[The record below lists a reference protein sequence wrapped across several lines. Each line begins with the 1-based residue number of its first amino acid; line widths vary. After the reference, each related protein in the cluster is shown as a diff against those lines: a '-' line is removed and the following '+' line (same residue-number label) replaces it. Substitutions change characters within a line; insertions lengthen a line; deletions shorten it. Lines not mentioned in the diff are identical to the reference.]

1 MTEWWAGLTTLTQGF
16 FAVALVFS
24 CLFLWQLVAAVLGL
38 AGHGADTDVDMQTD
52 VDAGADFH
60 ADADADLGGAD
71 AHFDTDVPH
80 GADLHVAPGDQ
91 VDAADMTIHTV
102 DTVASFKL
110 LSIRSIIAFGMLF
123 AWAGAL
129 YLMEG
134 VAVPQ
139 AMLYALAWGLAG
151 MLVVSALFYL
161 MRRMTET
168 GNIRLAT
175 CVGQP
180 GTVYMD
186 IPADGAGKVRTLVS
200 GTVSFV
206 PARAAGGA
214 ALKSGTPI
222 TVRRLLDAT
231 TVEVEKTDK

>member
-1 MTEWWAGLTTLTQGF
+1 MAMTEWWAGLTTLTQGF

-38 AGHGADTDVDMQTD
+38 AGQGGHTAVDLKTD

-60 ADADADLGGAD
+60 AGAD

-91 VDAADMTIHTV
+91 VDAADMTIHTI

-129 YLMEG
+129 YLMDS

-231 TVEVEKTDK
+231 TVEVEKADT

>member
-1 MTEWWAGLTTLTQGF
+1 MAMTEWWAGLTTLTQGF

-38 AGHGADTDVDMQTD
+38 AGHGADTDVDMQA
-52 VDAGADFH
+52 DAGADLH
-60 ADADADLGGAD
+60 ADADLGGAD

-91 VDAADMTIHTV
+91 IDAADMTIHTV

-129 YLMEG
+129 YLMDS

>member
-16 FAVALVFS
+16 FAVAVVFS

-38 AGHGADTDVDMQTD
+38 AGNGADTDVDLQTD
-52 VDAGADFH
+52 VDAGADLH
-60 ADADADLGGAD
+60 ADADLGGAD

-80 GADLHVAPGDQ
+80 GADLHVTPGDQ

-110 LSIRSIIAFGMLF
+110 LSVRSIIAFGTLF

-129 YLMEG
+129 YLMES
-134 VAVPQ
+134 VAVPL

-168 GNIRLAT
+168 GNVRLAT

-186 IPADGAGKVRTLVS
+186 IPAGGAGKVRTLVS

-222 TVRRLLDAT
+222 TVKRLLDAT
-231 TVEVEKTDK
+231 TVEVETTDK